1 MLVIYYNYLTYI
13 YQLLQNIPQDQLS
26 QNQLLQLAENVQK
39 ECKFKQ
45 KKTVDQG
52 NCVKLIKVTV
62 TILVLPN
69 VFKNIIYYACLC
81 HNNYYN

>member
-1 MLVIYYNYLTYI
+1 MRALYVLVIYYNYLTYI

-52 NCVKLIKVTV
+52 YSYNISAAKIFL
-62 TILVLPN
+62 
-69 VFKNIIYYACLC
+69 NIIYYACLC
-81 HNNYYN
+81 HNN